1 MARNLNIAENNLSV
15 GQVKRITS
23 GCGTRLDYVELLFSD
38 RVKAQFSPKGNVLQF
53 TISDRTLDMSD
64 LNCLLD
70 KDTLRNLIIAF
81 KDSYN
86 QILENESILVI
97 CQELFEKDFDMF
109 FGKKGNFNRPSVCFT
124 QN

>member
-23 GCGTRLDYVELLFSD
+23 GCGTKLDYVELLFSD
-38 RVKAQFSPKGNVLQF
+38 RVKAQFSPKGNMLQF

-70 KDTLRNLIIAF
+70 KDTLRNLIVSF

-86 QILENESILVI
+86 QILENERD
-97 CQELFEKDFDMF
+97 EK
-109 FGKKGNFNRPSVCFT
+109 NEN
-124 QN
+124 

>member
-1 MARNLNIAENNLSV
+1 MARNLNMTENNLSI

-23 GCGTRLDYVELLFSD
+23 GCGSRLDYVELLFSD
-38 RVKAQFSPKGNVLQF
+38 RVKAQFSPKGNTLQF

-86 QILENESILVI
+86 QILKNESEEENENHS
-97 CQELFEKDFDMF
+97 EKYH
-109 FGKKGNFNRPSVCFT
+109 
-124 QN
+124 